1 MNVLDAALVLAR
13 RYPGGAAALGARMG
27 KSNLA
32 DELNP
37 NLPRSKLGLEDAVT
51 MQLLTGRNDILYAM
65 ALELRHFPPLPM
77 PDVGDDEAPCWK
89 TLAAHVDEFGTFIME
104 VNKDL
109 GDNKVTDA
117 ELAAANKAW
126 AAVVSAG
133 QRLISQMTAMNAA
146 LRATAPE
153 GSDATGR

>member
-27 KSNLA
+27 KSNLS

-37 NLPRSKLGLEDAVT
+37 NLTRSKLGLEDAVT
-51 MQLLTGRNDILYAM
+51 MQLMTGRCDILYAM
-65 ALELRHFPPLPM
+65 ALELRHYPPLPM
-77 PDVGDDEAPCWK
+77 ADALDDEAPCWK
-89 TLAAHVDEFGTFIME
+89 TLASNVEEFGRFVFE
-104 VNKDL
+104 VNNDL

-126 AAVVSAG
+126 SAVVSAG
-133 QRLISQMTAMNAA
+133 QRLIAQMAAMNAA
-146 LRATAPE
+146 LRAHAPGE
-153 GSDATGR
+153 GV